1 MNTSVPAALLQY
13 MAGLKEHDLENIGSS
28 LSEGVQFITPVTKMG
43 KSKVLKFLAAL
54 YVGFPDWHYSHSE
67 PELLEDG
74 SFAVFWRQGG
84 THTGRL
90 DFPGFEPVAATG
102 KLVNIPAHYFFYKVS
117 AAGLTEIRPDPVP
130 GGGASWYF

>member
-13 MAGLKEHDLENIGSS
+13 IAGLKEHDLENIGSS
-28 LSEGVQFITPVTKMG
+28 LSEGVQFITTVAKMG
-43 KSKVLKFLAAL
+43 KSKVLKFLATL
-54 YVGFPDWHYSHSE
+54 YVGFPDWRYSHSE

-102 KLVNIPAHYFFYKVS
+102 KLVNIPAHYFFTRLVK
-117 AAGLTEIRPDPVP
+117 PV
-130 GGGASWYF
+130 